1 MTVRA
6 AGAVVV
12 RYVDDMPLV
21 CLVHRPHYDDWTLPK
36 GKIDKGE
43 SDEDAARR
51 EVFEETGIVGTLLA
65 DRHAVTRYRDDRGR
79 EKTVMYFLMR
89 YTSGDFAANQE
100 VDKIIWL
107 SAEEAATQLT
117 YKHDGSVI
125 RQLLGAN
132 EE

>member
-12 RYVDDMPLV
+12 RYVDDTPLV

-65 DRHAVTRYRDDRGR
+65 DRHAVTRYRDDRDR
-79 EKTVMYFLMR
+79 DKTVMYFLMS

-107 SAEEAATQLT
+107 PAEEAAARLT
-117 YKHDGSVI
+117 YEHDRSVI
-125 RQLLGAN
+125 RQLLDGT
-132 EE
+132 